1 MSHGISVVFRAIPV
15 VMAAVC
21 VSLGSVIATSGHA
34 AGTFV
39 AGRVVAFLGAICLC
53 LFATAATIIRQL
65 ISRYAALDK
74 VLYPVLGYGLAA
86 GTAAYGAWLF
96 QGRSTPDELVA
107 GHVVL
112 GLGLI
117 SGCVATV
124 AAASREFSRIPENS
138 SSPVGTRARS
148 KLPFSAPA
156 AVILTAIPVALAGA
170 GWALAVELLVARSTP
185 SRFAAGHVLV
195 GLAAVCTSLI
205 ALVVSILRQVQD
217 TYTERDR
224 ALWPSLVLL
233 MALLNLVWGVVLV
246 TVENHSYYLTPGL
259 VLIGLGLVCLSI
271 YSKVALLA
279 WVWRRTFALANR
291 VPMIPVATALTCLF
305 MAAFVF
311 QYSATNS
318 ALFIAARV
326 VVGLGAICFSLFSIV
341 SILESGTSADSGRT
355 VDDLTS

>member
-1 MSHGISVVFRAIPV
+1 
-15 VMAAVC
+15 MAAVC
-21 VSLGSVIATSGHA
+21 VSLGSVIATSA
-34 AGTFV
+34 QATGTFV
-39 AGRVVAFLGAICLC
+39 AARVVAFLGAICLC

-65 ISRYAALDK
+65 ISRYTALDK
-74 VLYPVLGYGLAA
+74 VLYPVLGYLLAA
-86 GTAAYGAWLF
+86 GTAACGAWLF
-96 QGRSTPDELVA
+96 QGRTTPDELVA

-124 AAASREFSRIPENS
+124 ATASREFSRIPENS
-138 SSPVGTRARS
+138 SSPVGARARS

-156 AVILTAIPVALAGA
+156 AVFLTALPVALAGA
-170 GWALAVELLVARSTP
+170 GLALAIELLVGRSTS
-185 SRFAAGHVLV
+185 SRFAAAHVLV

-205 ALVVSILRQVQD
+205 ALVVSIVRQVQD

-224 ALWPSLVLL
+224 TLWPSLVLL

-246 TVENHSYYLTPGL
+246 TVESHPYYLTPGL

-279 WVWRRTFALANR
+279 WVWRRTFAMANR

-305 MAAFVF
+305 MSAFVF

-326 VVGLGAICFSLFSIV
+326 LVGLGAICFSLFSIV
-341 SILESGTSADSGRT
+341 SILESGTS
-355 VDDLTS
+355 TSSE